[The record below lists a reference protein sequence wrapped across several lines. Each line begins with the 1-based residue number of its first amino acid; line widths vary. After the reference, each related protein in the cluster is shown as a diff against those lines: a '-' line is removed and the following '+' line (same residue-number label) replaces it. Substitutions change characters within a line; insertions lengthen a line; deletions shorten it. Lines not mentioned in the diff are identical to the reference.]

1 LSLSIRKYIEKL
13 PAGKIQEIEAVLANG
28 SKKRLLDLNAWEL
41 FNISNDETM
50 KLYDLAFETIYG
62 A

>member
-1 LSLSIRKYIEKL
+1 ME
-13 PAGKIQEIEAVLANG
+13 